1 MTKKTKTL
9 VGLIALLAA
18 VAYVALPYDIDG
30 NWYGYIDD
38 FFVFMAGY
46 TFFLSTRSKSV
57 RAAQLRGMTAGTF
70 FLLGLPPPLVTTHCH
85 LLTSFSEIRRFC
97 VNLHIVL

>member
-9 VGLIALLAA
+9 VGLIALFAA

-46 TFFLSTRSKSV
+46 S
-57 RAAQLRGMTAGTF
+57 
-70 FLLGLPPPLVTTHCH
+70 THCH

>member
-9 VGLIALLAA
+9 VGLIALFAA

-46 TFFLSTRSKSV
+46 TFFISTRSKSV
-57 RAAQLRGMTAGTF
+57 AQLLGMTAGTF
-70 FLLGLPPPLVTTHCH
+70 FIIGMLSLIAL
-85 LLTSFSEIRRFC
+85 
-97 VNLHIVL
+97 IVIF

>member
-9 VGLIALLAA
+9 VGLIALFAA

-38 FFVFMAGY
+38 FFVLWLA
-46 TFFLSTRSKSV
+46 THSLCQHAVNQCV
-57 RAAQLRGMTAGTF
+57 RHNF
-70 FLLGLPPPLVTTHCH
+70 W
-85 LLTSFSEIRRFC
+85 E
-97 VNLHIVL
+97 

>member
-9 VGLIALLAA
+9 VGLIALFAA

-30 NWYGYIDD
+30 NWYSYIDD

-46 TFFLSTRSKSV
+46 TFFMSTRSKSV
-57 RAAQLRGMTAGTF
+57 RAAQLLKMTAGTF
-70 FLLGLPPPLVTTHCH
+70 FIIGMLSLIAL
-85 LLTSFSEIRRFC
+85 
-97 VNLHIVL
+97 IVIF

>member
-9 VGLIALLAA
+9 VGLIALFAA

-30 NWYGYIDD
+30 NWYGYFDD

-46 TFFLSTRSKSV
+46 TFFMSTRSKSV
-57 RAAQLRGMTAGTF
+57 RAAQLLGMTAGTF
-70 FLLGLPPPLVTTHCH
+70 FIIGMLSLIAL
-85 LLTSFSEIRRFC
+85 
-97 VNLHIVL
+97 IVIF